1 MNIKKHFRKKLF
13 QLLFGNEIEIGEN
26 TVKIDGS
33 SIKLPGL
40 TANPTL
46 EAGKIWFRSDTGKVL
61 YTPDGTTVKSVGEP
75 LFHVAGDDTAISTT
89 STSYPT
95 SDQKYFYLSLAG
107 GILPVSKLVVSI
119 EGYVS
124 SGYTLTVGIYVDGTL
139 KAEVSFTETSYT
151 VKTSPEI
158 DLSGLSTTA
167 THQIGIRMKVTGGT
181 GYVRAVDFYLKG

>member
-1 MNIKKHFRKKLF
+1 MKLKKYFRKKLF
-13 QLLFGNEIEIGEN
+13 QLLFGNEIEIGDN

-33 SIKLPGL
+33 SITLPGL

-46 EAGKIWFRSDTGKVL
+46 EQGKIWFRSDTGKVL
-61 YTPDGTTVKSVGEP
+61 YTPDGTTIKSVGEP
-75 LFHVAGDDTAISTT
+75 LFHVAGDDTQISTT

-95 SDQKYFYLSLAG
+95 SDQKYFYLSLAEG
-107 GILPVSKLVVSI
+107 KLPVSKLIASI

-139 KAEVSFTETSYT
+139 KAEISFTETSYT

-158 DLSGLSTTA
+158 DLTGLSTNTV
-167 THQIGIRMKVTGGT
+167 HQIGIRMKVTGGT
-181 GYVRAVDFYLKG
+181 GYVRTVDFYLKG